1 MCRCARK
8 VHSSTITGWDLWTYS
23 MNSEHYNHPLCP
35 VRPMGSNWGAV
46 MTRYKPSIT
55 ISIQSVDFN
64 LSVNSEYFHQL
75 WVLLI
80 RSIPLYPARPVGSRW
95 RVVIIRHRIPAI
107 MHSTW
112 DKKVN
117 RVQSTG
123 YSSIA
128 NRLAIKREWFH
139 PALPNLSWSDH
150 HGSVCANI
158 RKRQGG
164 FFGFYSRNQERQV
177 YTTAIFKC

>member
-1 MCRCARK
+1 MRIANWK
-8 VHSSTITGWDLWTYS
+8 
-23 MNSEHYNHPLCP
+23 NPLCP

-80 RSIPLYPARPVGSRW
+80 RSIPLYPARPVGSSW
-95 RVVIIRHRIPAI
+95 RVVIIRYRIPAI
-107 MHSTW
+107 IRSTW

-128 NRLAIKREWFH
+128 NHYKTGMISSCFCKPQLKWPSWQRLCEHSLATRRLLRLLLK
-139 PALPNLSWSDH
+139 
-150 HGSVCANI
+150 
-158 RKRQGG
+158 
-164 FFGFYSRNQERQV
+164 
-177 YTTAIFKC
+177 

>member
-1 MCRCARK
+1 MYQEIVYRTQRTQQYFYFKSVKHMARNSLLRMYEAHK
-8 VHSSTITGWDLWTYS
+8 DSWDMTVMRTANWK
-23 MNSEHYNHPLCP
+23 NPLCP

-80 RSIPLYPARPVGSRW
+80 RSIPLYPARPVGSSW
-95 RVVIIRHRIPAI
+95 RVVIIRYRIPAI
-107 MHSTW
+107 IRSTW

-158 RKRQGG
+158 R
-164 FFGFYSRNQERQV
+164 
-177 YTTAIFKC
+177 

>member
-1 MCRCARK
+1 MRTANEK
-8 VHSSTITGWDLWTYS
+8 
-23 MNSEHYNHPLCP
+23 NPLCP
-35 VRPMGSNWGAV
+35 IRPMGSNWGAI

-80 RSIPLYPARPVGSRW
+80 RSIPLYPARPVGSSW
-95 RVVIIRHRIPAI
+95 RVVIICSRISAI
-107 MHSTW
+107 IHSTW

-128 NRLAIKREWFH
+128 NCLAIKRKWFH
-139 PALPNLSWSDH
+139 PTFPNLSWSDH

-158 RKRQGG
+158 RSRRGG
-164 FFGFYSRNQERQV
+164 FFSFYSSNQERRV